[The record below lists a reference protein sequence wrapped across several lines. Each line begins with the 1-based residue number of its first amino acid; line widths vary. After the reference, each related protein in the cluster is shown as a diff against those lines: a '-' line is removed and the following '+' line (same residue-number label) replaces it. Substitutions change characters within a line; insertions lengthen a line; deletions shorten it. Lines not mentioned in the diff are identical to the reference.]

1 MPKKEI
7 KEYFIVLGV
16 EEHRITAV
24 VATLS
29 DEKVTIIG
37 NGESEFTEGENEVE
51 AADIAIST
59 AEKNIP
65 EDLLIKKVVFGL
77 PAFFLEQDKIK
88 PEFLDRLKKISKE
101 LDLEPQGFIEYPQ
114 ALAFYLEKKEESP
127 PTLLLLSVGRNNLIL
142 SQVRVGKIERNIV
155 VSRTAAFY
163 SDFEKIMSNFSE
175 ELLPSKIIIYDEVK
189 GPQLEELRE
198 ELLRFPW
205 HKHASFLHTP
215 KIEILEENDVNTALV
230 EAAAGSLIRELNI
243 EEIRVEEKKE
253 VPEEK
258 KEKEEEETET
268 FGFIKGIQE
277 SEGEKK
283 PIIVEDNFTTPHLP
297 NFSQK
302 ISEIRLPKISL
313 PPILGNLSFA
323 SLPFFYIFIILV
335 IAGAGFL
342 LFWFYPKATINLI
355 VYPASNSHQLP
366 ITFSTDAAKLQA
378 GKDIILANALSE
390 EASGDKTSATTGKN
404 KVGDK
409 SRGDVLIYNKTTA
422 GKTFPKGTVLTN
434 GTLKFTLDDDVTI
447 ASASDTGEGLTF
459 GKTTAK
465 TTAVEI
471 GPEGNIAGG
480 SIFAF
485 KDFPQSSYYAKNN
498 SALAGGTSREVSSVS
513 KTDQDNLLTVLA
525 QELETAA
532 KQKIMQKISS
542 DEKLLDDT
550 VTKEITSKKFSKD
563 INTEGKEVSL
573 SLALKINALVFK
585 QSDLTTLIKDDQ
597 IAPPPGFTL
606 DNSKTNIQISQAKKG
621 SSNDVTALANITSF
635 FVPDLDKNNIK
646 SKLTGKSYQEVSN
659 ILSTIPNIG
668 GVEIIKD
675 NSLPFFNNTLP
686 WYGSNI
692 NINIVSR

>member
-29 DEKVTIIG
+29 DEKVAIIG

-101 LDLEPQGFIEYPQ
+101 LDLSPQGFIEYPQ

-127 PTLLLLSVGRNNLIL
+127 PTLLLLAVGRNNLIL

-155 VSRTAAFY
+155 VSRTTAFY

-189 GPQLEELRE
+189 GVQLEELRE

-230 EAAAGSLIRELNI
+230 EAAASSLIRELNI
-243 EEIRVEEKKE
+243 EEIKVEDKKE

-268 FGFIKGIQE
+268 FGFIRGIGE
-277 SEGEKK
+277 AEKK
-283 PIIVEDNFTTPHLP
+283 PILEPQKTYPGNIVEDNFTTPHL
-297 NFSQK
+297 
-302 ISEIRLPKISL
+302 LPKISL
-313 PPILGNLSFA
+313 PPIFANLSFA
-323 SLPFFYIFIILV
+323 SLPLFYIFIILV

-366 ITFSTDAAKLQA
+366 ITFSTDASKLQA
-378 GKDIILANALSE
+378 GKNIILANTLSE
-390 EASGDKTSATTGKN
+390 DASGDKTLTTTGKN

-409 SRGDVLIYNKTTA
+409 AHGDVLIYNKTTA

-434 GTLKFTLDDDVTI
+434 GTLKFTLDDDITI

-465 TTAVEI
+465 TTAAEI

-480 SIFAF
+480 SILAF
-485 KDFPQSSYYAKNN
+485 KDFPQSSYYAKNS

-513 KTDQDNLLTVLA
+513 KADQDNLLTSLT

-550 VTKEITSKKFSKD
+550 VAKEITSKKFSKD
-563 INTEGKEVSL
+563 INDEAKEVSL

-597 IAPPPGFTL
+597 IAPPSGFTI

-621 SSNDVTALANITSF
+621 NNNDVTAFVNITSF

-646 SKLTGKSYQEVSN
+646 SKLTGKSYQEISN
-659 ILSTIPNIG
+659 ILSAIPNIG